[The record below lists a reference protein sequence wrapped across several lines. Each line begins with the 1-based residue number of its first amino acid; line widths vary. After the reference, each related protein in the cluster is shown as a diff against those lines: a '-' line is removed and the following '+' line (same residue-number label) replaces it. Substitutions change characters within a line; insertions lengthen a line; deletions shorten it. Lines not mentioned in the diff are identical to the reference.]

1 MLRKCFVW
9 PETGSLWSLLLVCVV
24 ESVIFAIVPS
34 ATPGGEARLGAQRLY
49 RALALQPLLVW
60 VHSDVSAWHV
70 GASRM
75 TEGLAVYFMWLCA
88 ELFPCAL

>member
-1 MLRKCFVW
+1 M
-9 PETGSLWSLLLVCVV
+9 VCVV

-88 ELFPCAL
+88 ELFPRAL